1 MRRTGTR
8 TGPWGPQTE
17 RGAGVSEK
25 PPKLIENLLPVKED
39 LKHWRAAALR
49 PTQLSSLEIRIP

>member
-1 MRRTGTR
+1 MLLG
-8 TGPWGPQTE
+8 GPPPV

-39 LKHWRAAALR
+39 LKQSRAAALR

>member
-1 MRRTGTR
+1 M
-8 TGPWGPQTE
+8 